1 MTADDDKHGPHG
13 VIERVLAVLAAFEGT
28 TGSLTVAGI
37 AQRAELPV
45 STTYRIVASL
55 EGWGALRKGSDGRY
69 QIGFRLWSLGQ
80 QAGRRLRDRA
90 HPFLQDLF
98 DLTHE
103 NVHLAIRDGLY
114 SLYIDKVYN
123 SRKLPIVSRIGGR
136 LPLHATAVGRV
147 LLAAQPDWFVD
158 AYLARELESP
168 TPSTVTDPAELAEII
183 HTVRR
188 EGMSVTYEQMRLGA
202 ISLAA
207 PIVYEEETVA
217 SVALVFDISQAGE
230 IERLRPA
237 VKGTADK
244 ISRAMR
250 GGSAGAVMRRVPPP
264 APDLFSGGEKSRL
277 HAADPR

>member
-1 MTADDDKHGPHG
+1 MTDAEDKHGPHG
-13 VIERVLAVLAAFEGT
+13 VIDRVLAVLAAFEGT

-37 AQRAELPV
+37 AQRAGLPV

-168 TPSTVTDPAELAEII
+168 TPSTVTDPGELAEII

-188 EGMSVTYEQMRLGA
+188 EGLSVTYEQMRLGA

-250 GGSAGAVMRRVPPP
+250 GGSAGAVMRRVAPQP
-264 APDLFSGGEKSRL
+264 AASFSGGEKTRL
-277 HAADPR
+277 HAVDPR

>member
-1 MTADDDKHGPHG
+1 MTVDEAYEPLIREESDKLVDQDALTKEALTLTAEDGI
-13 VIERVLAVLAAFEGT
+13 VFIDEIDKIASRSERVG
-28 TGSLTVAGI
+28 GG
-37 AQRAELPV
+37 
-45 STTYRIVASL
+45 
-55 EGWGALRKGSDGRY
+55 D
-69 QIGFRLWSLGQ
+69 
-80 QAGRRLRDRA
+80 
-90 HPFLQDLF
+90 
-98 DLTHE
+98 
-103 NVHLAIRDGLY
+103 
-114 SLYIDKVYN
+114 
-123 SRKLPIVSRIGGR
+123 VSREGVQR
-136 LPLHATAVGRV
+136 DLLPLHATAVGRV

-168 TPSTVTDPAELAEII
+168 TPSTVTDPIELAEII

-230 IERLRPA
+230 IDRLRPA

-264 APDLFSGGEKSRL
+264 APDRFSGGEKSRL